1 MTKFNEYFDV
11 HEIKQYINR
20 LEDLAE
26 AVNNF
31 GEQDIKPD
39 QDSLIIL
46 TYEKLML
53 NLQTAKE
60 FADRLEEELN
70 NDIDDISR

>member
-1 MTKFNEYFDV
+1 MTQFNDYIDV
-11 HEIKQYINR
+11 GEIKQYINR

-39 QDSLIIL
+39 RDPLLIL

-70 NDIDDISR
+70 KPE